1 MGAMISAVLIA
12 SLGDRLPRGLL
23 MLGGVTLYGLSV
35 VAFAIVGLAHVTSW
49 ALVQTVIQNYSPSA
63 FRGRTMAIFHMSD
76 VVVIVGSLLAGTLAA
91 LWGALGKGR
100 VPIAVE
106 NREGGSL
113 LGPGG
118 TLSARH
124 DDRAGVGR
132 GPPDFIPSGQ

>member
-1 MGAMISAVLIA
+1 
-12 SLGDRLPRGLL
+12 

-91 LWGALGKGR
+91 LWGALGSSDDGH
-100 VPIAVE
+100 
-106 NREGGSL
+106 G
-113 LGPGG
+113 GG
-118 TLSARH
+118 TAHSYDCYRSAVRS
-124 DDRAGVGR
+124 AYPVGIR
-132 GPPDFIPSGQ
+132 RPTKSIS

>member
-1 MGAMISAVLIA
+1 
-12 SLGDRLPRGLL
+12 

-91 LWGALGKGR
+91 LWGARWAAAMMGTAGALLTLTIA
-100 VPIAVE
+100 IAV
-106 NREGGSL
+106 
-113 LGPGG
+113 PY
-118 TLSARH
+118 ARH
-124 DDRAGVGR
+124 IR
-132 GPPDFIPSGQ
+132 